1 MHYEFLIIAQEFI
14 EQALFSKISTECCCN
29 FSRDDFI
36 DSSTDCEDS
45 GKLTY
50 TSTIEY
56 SNNEGSETASIIF
69 DGLTNQVP
77 FSLVVEGMLVGVVA
91 VDCTSCRSS
100 LQSDD
105 TNNSFSPAAMS
116 GLFIGGFATGAF
128 IVLIAVVVVI
138 IVM

>member
-1 MHYEFLIIAQEFI
+1 MIIQEFI
-14 EQALFSKISTECCCN
+14 EQALFLKISTECHCN

-36 DSSTDCEDS
+36 ESSTDCEDS

-56 SNNEGSETASIIF
+56 SNNEGSETASVITDRLIH
-69 DGLTNQVP
+69 QAP

-105 TNNSFSPAAMS
+105 TCNSFSPAAVS

-128 IVLIAVVVVI
+128 IVLITIFIVI
-138 IVM
+138 IMV